1 MPRVRTL
8 DDLRHWWD
16 RHAEDYD
23 RSMSWAERKLFED
36 TRPWIAGRARGRTL
50 EVAVGT
56 GLNLEHYPDD
66 VAITGVELSPRMLER
81 ARRRAASLGIDAD
94 LRLGDAQ
101 RMDFDG
107 ASFDTVVVTFSLCC
121 VPDEARAVAE
131 MARVLRPGGLFLLA
145 DHVESTSMWIR
156 ALQRVIEIGSVP
168 FAGEH
173 FRRRPIRHV
182 EAAGLRIEEHDRF
195 KKGMIERLAARK
207 PEDRA

>member
-1 MPRVRTL
+1 MPRIRTL

-23 RSMSWAERKLFED
+23 RSMGWAERRLFD
-36 TRPWIAGRARGRTL
+36 GTREWIAGRARGRVL

-56 GLNLEHYPDD
+56 GLNLEHYPSGADL
-66 VAITGVELSPRMLER
+66 TGIELSPQMLER
-81 ARRRAASLGIDAD
+81 ARSRAASLGIDAD

-101 RMDFDG
+101 DLDFDD
-107 ASFDTVVVTFSLCC
+107 ASFDTVVCTFSLCC
-121 VPDEARAVAE
+121 VPDEAVAVAE
-131 MARVLRPGGLFLLA
+131 MARVLRPGGLLLLA
-145 DHVESTSMWIR
+145 DHVESTSLWLR
-156 ALQRVIEIGSVP
+156 TLQRVAEIGSVP

-195 KKGMIERLAARK
+195 KRGMIERLAARK
-207 PEDRA
+207 PQP